1 MRIGARALIDRD
13 CANMHRVSDH
23 ELTCVARDLTARTR
37 VAAQS
42 FFLFERDAGLRGV
55 FDVYRA
61 AQHFLTCFRG
71 ADLNLSLIHI

>member
-1 MRIGARALIDRD
+1 MRIGARALIDSD

-23 ELTCVARDLTARTR
+23 ELTCVTRDLTARTR

-61 AQHFLTCFRG
+61 AQQ
-71 ADLNLSLIHI
+71 NLGLSREAPNSEQYTS